1 MRAGWIPR
9 KSIYAFVTAATLT
22 LAGCEQP
29 QKPAPSPPLEV
40 GVVTV
45 QPQSVAVSSEL
56 PGRTSAYLVA
66 QVRARVDGIV
76 LRREFKEGSR
86 VKANQRLY
94 KIDSAL
100 YQAALDSAEAAL
112 QKAQANLDSTTAQAA
127 RDKTLVAANAV
138 SKQDYINAVAAQKQA
153 AADVASGKAAVE
165 IARINL
171 GYTDVTS
178 PITGTIGASSVTRGA
193 YVQAGAATLMATVQQ
208 TDPIYV
214 DLTQST
220 VDLMRLRRELAN
232 GQLQTAGP
240 NAAKVQLTL
249 DDGSV
254 YPLDGKLEFA
264 DITVDQ
270 TTGSVRLRA
279 IFPNPD
285 QVLLPGLFVRAHLQE
300 GVNDRA
306 MLVPQVGV
314 THDAKGV
321 PTALV
326 VGPDNK
332 VVLRSLVANRTLGA
346 DWVVDG
352 GLNPGDKVIVAGVQ
366 KARPGMVVK
375 PVEQPAVPVAIRN
388 APIAGTSSAPSKL
401 ASSAR
406 AR

>member
-1 MRAGWIPR
+1 
-9 KSIYAFVTAATLT
+9 
-22 LAGCEQP
+22 
-29 QKPAPSPPLEV
+29 
-40 GVVTV
+40 
-45 QPQSVAVSSEL
+45 
-56 PGRTSAYLVA
+56 
-66 QVRARVDGIV
+66 
-76 LRREFKEGSR
+76 
-86 VKANQRLY
+86 
-94 KIDSAL
+94 
-100 YQAALDSAEAAL
+100 
-112 QKAQANLDSTTAQAA
+112 
-127 RDKTLVAANAV
+127 VAANAV

-153 AADVASGKAAVE
+153 AADVAAGKAAVE

-171 GYTDVTS
+171 GYTNVTS
-178 PITGTIGASSVTRGA
+178 PITGTIGASSVTPGA
-193 YVQAGAATLMATVQQ
+193 YVQASAATLMATVQQ

-214 DLTQST
+214 DVTQST

-279 IFPNPD
+279 IFPNPK

-332 VVLRSLVANRTLGA
+332 VALRPLVANRTLGA

-375 PVEQPAVPVAIRN
+375 PVEQPAAPVAVRN
-388 APIAGTSSAPSKL
+388 APVVGTSGPSPKL
-401 ASSAR
+401 ASSAH

>member
-1 MRAGWIPR
+1 MRFGWIPR
-9 KSIYAFVTAATLT
+9 KSVCAFVTVATLM
-22 LAGCEQP
+22 LAGCKQP
-29 QKPAPSPPLEV
+29 QQPPPSQPLEV

-76 LRREFKEGSR
+76 LRREFKEGSQ
-86 VKANQRLY
+86 VKVGQRLY

-100 YQAALDSAEAAL
+100 YQAALDSAKAAL
-112 QKAQANLDSTTAQAA
+112 QKAQANLASTTAQAA
-127 RDKTLVAANAV
+127 RDKVLVAANAV

-153 AADVASGKAAVE
+153 AADVAAGKAAVE

-178 PITGTIGASSVTRGA
+178 PITGTIGASSVTPGA
-193 YVQAGAATLMATVQQ
+193 YVQASAATLMATVQQ

-214 DLTQST
+214 DVTQST

-249 DDGSV
+249 DDGSA

-279 IFPNPD
+279 IFPNPN

-306 MLVPQVGV
+306 MLVPQVGI

-326 VGPDNK
+326 VGPDDK
-332 VVLRSLVANRTLGA
+332 VALRSLVANRTLGA

-352 GLNPGDKVIVAGVQ
+352 GLNPGDRVIVAGVQ

-375 PVEQPAVPVAIRN
+375 PVEQPAAPVAVRN
-388 APIAGTSSAPSKL
+388 AAVVGASGPSPEL
-401 ASSAR
+401 ASSAH